1 MIDVFSVDFKLVD
14 FANFIQSF
22 SQCFDFIFQSLHDF
36 FSVIENNL
44 IYVIPLFSFLIL
56 GVVYWILWLIL
67 EVAPSAGG
75 SSFGNPYK
83 VFANPNRS
91 IETKLPL
98 WSGIGS
104 KLLRNHDR
112 EKQRKAFEDQRAQE
126 AYEKIV
132 EEQAALENKRKLHAA
147 NQAKADEYFAN
158 NPNRTKVSIDGME
171 FFNGSDWYK
180 KHYGRS
186 AAYRHFDSPTEPD
199 DPNVSIEVEDD

>member
-1 MIDVFSVDFKLVD
+1 MPDFFTSDADGFFVGLG
-14 FANFIQSF
+14 NCLTFIY
-22 SQCFDFIFQSLHDF
+22 QSLQGL
-36 FSVIENNL
+36 FSVISSRA
-44 IYVIPLFSFLIL
+44 IYYIPLFLFLLL
-56 GVVYWILWLIL
+56 GVVYWVLWLIL
-67 EVAPSAGG
+67 EVAPGAGG
-75 SSFGNPYK
+75 SAFGSPYK
-83 VFANPNRS
+83 SYANPNRS

-112 EKQRKAFEDQRAQE
+112 AKQRKALEDQRAQE

-132 EEQAALENKRKLHAA
+132 EEQAALENKRKLHAE

-158 NPNRTKVSIDGME
+158 NPSRTKISIDGME